1 MAQPHQHLIRVPSA
15 YQLAD
20 LVLIE
25 AVTHV
30 HAGVGRAGG
39 VVDLPV
45 QRDEYGYPC
54 IYASSLKGAL
64 KTALLWAL
72 VKEKNDLTLARRA
85 AEALLGPEPEPEESF
100 ESSVAVLDARLVAM
114 PVRSLRGVYAY
125 VTSPVLLSSFLE
137 YSRLH
142 SAKGNLLKDVESL
155 SKEAEGVD
163 KGSESLL
170 NDVESLLREAKE
182 VDRGSCL
189 CVGSKDQLVVSELN
203 GESEL
208 HNKIILL
215 EELWLDPKPTQN
227 GSALSKAL
235 GLDKPLLVL
244 HDDEAR
250 HAIDRGL
257 LRLTRVRLRRDTK
270 TVEEGGLWSEEY
282 VPAKTRFATVFLFK
296 KPPLPERF
304 VASLLGKQ
312 SGQEQQQVN
321 DAAYLEA
328 LVKLGLLDD
337 STRKR
342 VEEALQKNDL
352 AGAVALLA
360 SSARERVK
368 KLLTDQLKGY
378 IVLGGHETIGKGIVK
393 LRVDAGIVPDED
405 LPARV
410 S

>member
-1 MAQPHQHLIRVPSA
+1 MIRVPSA

-142 SAKGNLLKDVESL
+142 GANGDLLKDVESL
-155 SKEAEGVD
+155 LE
-163 KGSESLL
+163 
-170 NDVESLLREAKE
+170 EAKG
-182 VDRGSCL
+182 VNRGSCL
-189 CVGSKDQLVVSELN
+189 CVGSKDQLVVNEL
-203 GESEL
+203 ES
-208 HNKIILL
+208 KIILL
-215 EELWLDPKPTQN
+215 EELWLTPQEAEK
-227 GSALSKAL
+227 GGKLSETL

-257 LRLTRVRLRRDTK
+257 LRLARVRLRRDTK

-296 KPPLPERF
+296 KPPLAERF
-304 VASLLGKQ
+304 VASLLGRQ
-312 SGQEQQQVN
+312 SGQGQQQVD

-328 LVKLGLLDD
+328 LAKLGLLDD

-352 AGAVALLA
+352 AGAAALLA

-393 LRVDAGIVPDED
+393 LQV
-405 LPARV
+405 V
-410 S
+410 SA

>member
-1 MAQPHQHLIRVPSA
+1 MIRAPST

-20 LVLIE
+20 LVFIE

-72 VKEKNDLTLARRA
+72 VKEKNDLTFARRA
-85 AEALLGPEPEPEESF
+85 VEALLGPEPEPEESF

-125 VTSPVLLSSFLE
+125 VTSPVLLRSFLE
-137 YSRLH
+137 YSRLYG
-142 SAKGNLLKDVESL
+142 AVVGDVEPL
-155 SKEAEGVD
+155 LKEAEKV
-163 KGSESLL
+163 
-170 NDVESLLREAKE
+170 N
-182 VDRGSCL
+182 RGSCL
-189 CVGSKDQLVVSELN
+189 CVGNKDQLVVSEL
-203 GESEL
+203 ESKSEL

-215 EELWLDPKPTQN
+215 EELWLNPEPAQS
-227 GSALSKAL
+227 GGELSKAL

-270 TVEEGGLWSEEY
+270 TVEERGLWSEEY

-296 KPPLPERF
+296 KPPLTEKF
-304 VASLLGKQ
+304 VTSLLGRQ
-312 SGQEQQQVN
+312 GEGEQGQQRVD

-328 LVKLGLLDD
+328 LVKLGLLND
-337 STRKR
+337 STRKG
-342 VEEALQKNDL
+342 VEEALQRNDL
-352 AGAVALLA
+352 AGAAAHLA
-360 SSARERVK
+360 SSVRDRVK
-368 KLLTDQLKGY
+368 ELLANHLKGY
-378 IVLGGHETIGKGIVK
+378 VVLGGHETIGKGIVR
-393 LRVDAGIVPDED
+393 LQV
-405 LPARV
+405 V
-410 S
+410 SA

>member
-1 MAQPHQHLIRVPSA
+1 
-15 YQLAD
+15 
-20 LVLIE
+20 
-25 AVTHV
+25 
-30 HAGVGRAGG
+30 
-39 VVDLPV
+39 
-45 QRDEYGYPC
+45 
-54 IYASSLKGAL
+54 
-64 KTALLWAL
+64 
-72 VKEKNDLTLARRA
+72 
-85 AEALLGPEPEPEESF
+85 

-142 SAKGNLLKDVESL
+142 GANGDLLKDVESL
-155 SKEAEGVD
+155 LKEAKGV
-163 KGSESLL
+163 
-170 NDVESLLREAKE
+170 N
-182 VDRGSCL
+182 RGSCL
-189 CVGSKDQLVVSELN
+189 CVGSKDQLVVNEL
-203 GESEL
+203 ES
-208 HNKIILL
+208 KIVLL
-215 EELWLDPKPTQN
+215 EELWLAPQEARN
-227 GSALSKAL
+227 GSELSKAL

-304 VASLLGKQ
+304 VASLLGRQ
-312 SGQEQQQVN
+312 SGQGQQQVN

-337 STRKR
+337 SIRKR

-352 AGAVALLA
+352 AGAAALLA
-360 SSARERVK
+360 GSARERVK
-368 KLLTDQLKGY
+368 ELLTNQLKGY
-378 IVLGGHETIGKGIVK
+378 VVLGGHETIGKGIVK
-393 LRVDAGIVPDED
+393 LQV
-405 LPARV
+405 V
-410 S
+410 SA

>member
-1 MAQPHQHLIRVPSA
+1 MAQPSQHLIRVPST

-85 AEALLGPEPEPEESF
+85 VEALLGPEPEPEESF

-125 VTSPVLLSSFLE
+125 VTSPVLLRSFLE
-137 YSRLH
+137 YSRLYG
-142 SAKGNLLKDVESL
+142 A
-155 SKEAEGVD
+155 
-163 KGSESLL
+163 SEKLVG
-170 NDVESLLREAKE
+170 DVESLLNKTKE
-182 VDRGSCL
+182 VARGSCL
-189 CVGSKDQLVVSELN
+189 CVGDKDQLVVSELE
-203 GESEL
+203 G
-208 HNKIILL
+208 KIILL
-215 EELWLDPKPTQN
+215 EELWLNPQQVQS
-227 GSALSKAL
+227 GGELSKAL

-296 KPPLPERF
+296 KPPLAEKF
-304 VASLLGKQ
+304 VASLLGRQ
-312 SGQEQQQVN
+312 SESERGQQRV
-321 DAAYLEA
+321 DDTAYLEA
-328 LVKLGLLDD
+328 LVKLGLLND
-337 STRKR
+337 STRRK
-342 VEEALQKNDL
+342 VEDALQKNDL
-352 AGAVALLA
+352 AGAAALLA
-360 SSARERVK
+360 SSVRDRVK
-368 KLLTDQLKGY
+368 ELLANQLKGY
-378 IVLGGHETIGKGIVK
+378 VVLGGHETIGKGIVK
-393 LRVDAGIVPDED
+393 LQVVGA
-405 LPARV
+405 
-410 S
+410 